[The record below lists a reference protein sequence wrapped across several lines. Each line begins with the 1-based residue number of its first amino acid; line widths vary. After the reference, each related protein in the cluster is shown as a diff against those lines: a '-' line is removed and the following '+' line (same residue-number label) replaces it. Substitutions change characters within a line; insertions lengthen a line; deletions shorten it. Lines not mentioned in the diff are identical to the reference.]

1 MSYIKE
7 YTKGLGTTISSDP
20 IVTSLF
26 IGSVAVGARKGVLA
40 GVATYFLGYAAMA
53 EVTNHANCMLTASG
67 GLQRALLAPFGHHD
81 LAPVNGFTPDPP
93 SNT

>member
-67 GLQRALLAPFGHHD
+67 GLQRALLAHHD

-93 SNT
+93 FNT